1 MLTSAGF
8 AALVVIALTT
18 TYFVAWALTQIGMA
32 GIAGLSMWRHQRRH
46 SRRAMALV
54 DRISLPLVSIV
65 VPARN
70 EELTIVE
77 SLRGL
82 LAFDYPREIVVV
94 NDGSSDGTLALLQR
108 TFQLLPA
115 PLAYLQPLPTARVR
129 GIYRSAA
136 DPALVVVDKES
147 AGSKSDACNAGI
159 NAASGELVLVM
170 DADTVL
176 APDALS
182 RAVLPFL
189 EDRST
194 IAAGSDVMIVNGSI
208 VDHGRVTNVAL
219 PRSWF
224 ARLQIVEYMRAFRL
238 FRAACASFN
247 GLLILS
253 GAFALFRR
261 DAVIA
266 VGGYDATA
274 IGEDMDLTVRLQKH
288 FRRRREPFRI
298 VFVPS
303 PLCFTQAPEDW
314 ISLRS
319 QRLRWRRGLLQVLWR
334 HRGMIGNPRFG
345 VVGVIMLPYTVVFE
359 GLAPL
364 LELSS
369 YAVTTAVF
377 LTGGLDLR
385 HYVLIVLIWTFFGTA
400 VSMIAVLLNDV
411 ATGKYMRGADLPR
424 LIAVA
429 LIENYGYRQLNAWW
443 GCVGTVQAI
452 TGTGGWGTMKRRA
465 FAGAGVPQA

>member
-1 MLTSAGF
+1 MADQMSGGCACGRVRYSATVYDDEAYLCHCRMCQRATGSISIAFKNVKQAEVKWDGEPDWYDSSPIANRPYCRECGTSLGF
-8 AALVVIALTT
+8 A
-18 TYFVAWALTQIGMA
+18 FK
-32 GIAGLSMWRHQRRH
+32 
-46 SRRAMALV
+46 
-54 DRISLPLVSIV
+54 
-65 VPARN
+65 
-70 EELTIVE
+70 E
-77 SLRGL
+77 
-82 LAFDYPREIVVV
+82 
-94 NDGSSDGTLALLQR
+94 GS
-108 TFQLLPA
+108 
-115 PLAYLQPLPTARVR
+115 
-129 GIYRSAA
+129 
-136 DPALVVVDKES
+136 
-147 AGSKSDACNAGI
+147 
-159 NAASGELVLVM
+159 
-170 DADTVL
+170 
-176 APDALS
+176 
-182 RAVLPFL
+182 
-189 EDRST
+189 
-194 IAAGSDVMIVNGSI
+194 
-208 VDHGRVTNVAL
+208 
-219 PRSWF
+219 
-224 ARLQIVEYMRAFRL
+224 
-238 FRAACASFN
+238 
-247 GLLILS
+247 
-253 GAFALFRR
+253 
-261 DAVIA
+261 
-266 VGGYDATA
+266 
-274 IGEDMDLTVRLQKH
+274 EDMDLTVRLQKH

-345 VVGVIMLPYTVVFE
+345 LVGVIMLPYTVVFE
-359 GLAPL
+359 GFAPL

>member
-1 MLTSAGF
+1 MLISASF
-8 AALVVIALTT
+8 AALVMIALTT
-18 TYFVAWALTQIGMA
+18 AYFVAWALTQIGMA

-94 NDGSSDGTLALLQR
+94 NDGR
-108 TFQLLPA
+108 R
-115 PLAYLQPLPTARVR
+115 TARWRCCSGRFSCCPRRSPTCSRCPPRAVR

-147 AGSKSDACNAGI
+147 AGSKSDASNAGI

-182 RAVLPFL
+182 RSVLPFL

-194 IAAGSDVMIVNGSI
+194 IAAGSDVMIVNGCI

-274 IGEDMDLTVRLQKH
+274 IGEDMDLTVRLQQY

-303 PLCFTQAPEDW
+303 PLCFTQAPGRLALAQVAAAAVAAWPAAGAVAAPRDDRQPA
-314 ISLRS
+314 LR
-319 QRLRWRRGLLQVLWR
+319 RRRRHHAAVYRGL
-334 HRGMIGNPRFG
+334 RGLRA
-345 VVGVIMLPYTVVFE
+345 T
-359 GLAPL
+359 ARA
-364 LELSS
+364 LELRGHDGRVPDGRPRS
-369 YAVTTAVF
+369 AALRTDRPD
-377 LTGGLDLR
+377 LDVLR
-385 HYVLIVLIWTFFGTA
+385 HGRV
-400 VSMIAVLLNDV
+400 DD
-411 ATGKYMRGADLPR
+411 RGAAER
-424 LIAVA
+424 LSPPA
-429 LIENYGYRQLNAWW
+429 NT
-443 GCVGTVQAI
+443 C
-452 TGTGGWGTMKRRA
+452 
-465 FAGAGVPQA
+465 GAPIFPG